1 MFFFVEI
8 IWMNLYYTNEN
19 KILMLMKIF
28 LLWLGLLCCSIS
40 CGIIYD
46 CVPESSRIQYLMIPV
61 CVAAVLLICHV
72 IFTWNRKKPETPSD
86 PQYQS
91 IFTISSGVSFFFS
104 IIGLLSVKTGD
115 VSVGVA
121 VCFVSAF
128 IFFFIAFL
136 REQRYCRIF

>member
-1 MFFFVEI
+1 
-8 IWMNLYYTNEN
+8 
-19 KILMLMKIF
+19 
-28 LLWLGLLCCSIS
+28 
-40 CGIIYD
+40 
-46 CVPESSRIQYLMIPV
+46 MIPV